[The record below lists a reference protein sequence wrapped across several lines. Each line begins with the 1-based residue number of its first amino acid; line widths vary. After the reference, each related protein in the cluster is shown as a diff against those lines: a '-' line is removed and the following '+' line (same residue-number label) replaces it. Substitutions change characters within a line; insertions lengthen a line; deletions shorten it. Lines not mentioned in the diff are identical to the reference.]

1 MSACHPAPQRMK
13 TFRIR
18 AGGQAPDVEADG
30 ETSLFAAMARAGIA
44 WPVSCR
50 NGTCRTC
57 IARVLKGQVRYDIPW
72 PGLSA
77 EEKLEGYCL
86 PCVALPMSDVVIAQA

>member
-1 MSACHPAPQRMK
+1 MS

-18 AGGQAPDVEADG
+18 VDGQVNEGEADSD
-30 ETSLFAAMARAGIA
+30 TSLFAALTRAGIA

-57 IARVLKGQVRYDIPW
+57 IARLLQGEVRYDIPW

-77 EEKLEGYCL
+77 EEKQEGFCL
-86 PCVALPMSDVVIAQA
+86 PCIARPVADVVLTRA

>member
-1 MSACHPAPQRMK
+1 MK
-13 TFRIR
+13 TFRIQIDGH
-18 AGGQAPDVEADG
+18 AVAAEADS
-30 ETSLFAAMARAGIA
+30 ETSLFAAMARAGIE

-57 IARVLKGQVRYDIPW
+57 IARLLQGQVRYDIPW

-77 EEKLEGYCL
+77 DEKQDGYCL
-86 PCVALPMSDVVIAQA
+86 PCVARPMADLVIARA

>member
-1 MSACHPAPQRMK
+1 MN

-18 AGGQAPDVEADG
+18 IDGQALEAQTDS
-30 ETSLFAAMARAGIA
+30 ETSLFSALARAGIA

-50 NGTCRTC
+50 NGTCRAC
-57 IARVLKGQVRYDIPW
+57 MARLLQGQVRYDIPW

-77 EEKLEGYCL
+77 EEKAEGYCL
-86 PCVALPMSDVVIAQA
+86 PCVARAVGDVVIVKA

>member
-1 MSACHPAPQRMK
+1 MK
-13 TFRIR
+13 TFRVRID
-18 AGGQAPDVEADG
+18 GQSSSAHIEADS
-30 ETSLFAAMARAGIA
+30 ETSLFAAMARAGVA

-57 IARVLKGQVRYDIPW
+57 LARLLQGQVRYDIPW

-77 EEKLEGYCL
+77 EEKSGGYCL
-86 PCVALPMSDVVIAQA
+86 PCVARPMADVVIAKA

>member
-1 MSACHPAPQRMK
+1 MS

-18 AGGQAPDVEADG
+18 VDGQVNEGEADSD
-30 ETSLFAAMARAGIA
+30 TSLFAALTRAGIA

-57 IARVLKGQVRYDIPW
+57 IGQLVSGSVRYEIEW
-72 PGLSA
+72 PGVTREERA
-77 EEKLEGYCL
+77 EGCVL
-86 PCVALPMSDVVIAQA
+86 PCIAYPEGDVVLQDPGP

>member
-1 MSACHPAPQRMK
+1 MK
-13 TFRIR
+13 TFRIQID
-18 AGGQAPDVEADG
+18 GQTADAEADS

-57 IARVLKGQVRYDIPW
+57 MARLLQGKCATTF
-72 PGLSA
+72 PGPA
-77 EEKLEGYCL
+77 
-86 PCVALPMSDVVIAQA
+86 

>member
-1 MSACHPAPQRMK
+1 MK

-18 AGGQAPDVEADG
+18 IDGQSADIETDG
-30 ETSLFAAMARAGIA
+30 ETSLFAAMALAGVA

-57 IARVLKGQVRYDIPW
+57 IARLLQGQVRYDIPW
-72 PGLSA
+72 PGLSVD
-77 EEKLEGYCL
+77 EKEEGYCL
-86 PCVALPMSDVVIAQA
+86 PCVARPTEDVVIARA

>member
-1 MSACHPAPQRMK
+1 MK

-18 AGGQAPDVEADG
+18 VEGQAADVGADS
-30 ETSLFAAMARAGIA
+30 ETSLFAAMTRAGTA

-57 IARVLKGQVRYDIPW
+57 IAHLLQGQVRYDISR

-77 EEKLEGYCL
+77 EEKLKGYCL
-86 PCVALPMSDVVIAQA
+86 PCIALPMSDVVIAQA

>member
-1 MSACHPAPQRMK
+1 MTS
-13 TFRIR
+13 FRVHMD
-18 AGGQAPDVEADG
+18 GQASSVAIEADS
-30 ETSLFAAMARAGIA
+30 ETSLFAAMSRAGMA

-57 IARVLKGQVRYDIPW
+57 LARVLQGQVRYDIPW

-77 EEKLEGYCL
+77 EEKAEGYCL
-86 PCVALPMSDVVIAQA
+86 PCVARPLGDVVIAKA

>member
-1 MSACHPAPQRMK
+1 MK
-13 TFRIR
+13 TFRVRIDGEV
-18 AGGQAPDVEADG
+18 ADAEADS
-30 ETSLFAAMARAGIA
+30 ETSLFAALARAGMA

-57 IARVLKGQVRYDIPW
+57 IVRLLQGQVRYDIPW

-77 EEKLEGYCL
+77 EEKLEDYCL
-86 PCVALPMSDVVIAQA
+86 PCVALPTSDVVIAQA

>member
-1 MSACHPAPQRMK
+1 MK

-18 AGGQAPDVEADG
+18 VGGQAPEVDADG

-57 IARVLKGQVRYDIPW
+57 IARLLKGQVRYDIPW

-86 PCVALPMSDVVIAQA
+86 PCVALPMSDVVIVKA

>member
-1 MSACHPAPQRMK
+1 MK
-13 TFRIR
+13 TIRIR
-18 AGGQAPDVEADG
+18 VGGQAPDVEADC

-44 WPVSCR
+44 WPVPCR

-57 IARVLKGQVRYDIPW
+57 IARLLKGQVRYDIPW
-72 PGLSA
+72 SGLSA

>member
-1 MSACHPAPQRMK
+1 MTPPTFKARVAGHPEPFAV
-13 TFRIR
+13 
-18 AGGQAPDVEADG
+18 DS
-30 ETSLFAAMARAGIA
+30 ETSLFDAMARAGIA

-57 IARVLKGQVRYDIPW
+57 LGRLLQGAVRYDIPW

-77 EEKLEGYCL
+77 DEKAEGYCL
-86 PCVALPMSDVVIAQA
+86 PCVARPLGDVVITRD

>member
-1 MSACHPAPQRMK
+1 VK

-18 AGGQAPDVEADG
+18 VGGQAPDLEADC
-30 ETSLFAAMARAGIA
+30 ETSLFATMARAGIE

-57 IARVLKGQVRYDIPW
+57 IARLLKGQVRYDIPW

>member
-1 MSACHPAPQRMK
+1 MP

-18 AGGQAPDVEADG
+18 VDGQVTEGEADS
-30 ETSLFAAMARAGIA
+30 ETSLFAALSRAGIA

-57 IARVLKGQVRYDIPW
+57 IARLLQGRVRYDIAW

-77 EEKLEGYCL
+77 EEKEEGYCL
-86 PCVALPMSDVVIAQA
+86 PCIARPLADVVITRG

>member
-1 MSACHPAPQRMK
+1 MS

-18 AGGQAPDVEADG
+18 VDGQVNEGEADSD
-30 ETSLFAAMARAGIA
+30 TSLFAALTRAGIA

-57 IARVLKGQVRYDIPW
+57 IARLLQGAVRYDIPW

-77 EEKLEGYCL
+77 EEKQEGFCL
-86 PCVALPMSDVVIAQA
+86 PCIARPVADVVLTRA

>member
-1 MSACHPAPQRMK
+1 MK

-18 AGGQAPDVEADG
+18 VGGQASEVEADC
-30 ETSLFAAMARAGIA
+30 ETSLFAALARAGIA

-57 IARVLKGQVRYDIPW
+57 IARLLEGQVRYDIPW

>member
-1 MSACHPAPQRMK
+1 MK
-13 TFRIR
+13 TFRIQID
-18 AGGQAPDVEADG
+18 GQTADAEADG

-57 IARVLKGQVRYDIPW
+57 MARLLQGQVRYDIPW

-77 EEKLEGYCL
+77 EEKQEGYCL
-86 PCVALPMSDVVIAQA
+86 PCVARPMADVVIARA

>member
-1 MSACHPAPQRMK
+1 MS

-18 AGGQAPDVEADG
+18 VDGQVNEGEADS
-30 ETSLFAAMARAGIA
+30 ETSLLAALTRAGIA

-57 IARVLKGQVRYDIPW
+57 IGRLLQGAVRYDIPW

-77 EEKLEGYCL
+77 EEKQEGYCL
-86 PCVALPMSDVVIAQA
+86 PCIARPVADVVLTRG

>member
-1 MSACHPAPQRMK
+1 MP

-18 AGGQAPDVEADG
+18 VDGQVTEGEADSD
-30 ETSLFAAMARAGIA
+30 TSLFAALSRAGIA

-57 IARVLKGQVRYDIPW
+57 IARLLQGAVRYDIPW

-77 EEKLEGYCL
+77 EEKEEGYCL
-86 PCVALPMSDVVIAQA
+86 PCIARPLADVVITRG

>member
-18 AGGQAPDVEADG
+18 VGGQAPDVEADC

-57 IARVLKGQVRYDIPW
+57 IARLLKGQVRYDIPW

-77 EEKLEGYCL
+77 EEKLEGYSL